1 MYNYSRRKIPFNYDF
16 SFITTIVIIFEG
28 NVTGDWDKFGL
39 SAIKAK
45 GNAYW
50 KCNCSM
56 SLLVR
61 LSVGWSAGLQ

>member
-1 MYNYSRRKIPFNYDF
+1 M
-16 SFITTIVIIFEG
+16 IFEG